1 MNSLHES
8 IARRRAAAL
17 HSTEP
22 LPVAEPEKFSC
33 VALGSRPGLVLARW
47 QAESWVFPWSHLQ
60 WARLSSTDD
69 SDELLLSF
77 PHHQALVFGE
87 GLRGLVD
94 AIAEFRVATLRNLPA
109 EYRARLAEDAPRVA
123 KIDVREV
130 ALA

>member
-17 HSTEP
+17 RTNELGSA
-22 LPVAEPEKFSC
+22 AESEKFSC
-33 VALGSRPGLVLARW
+33 VVYGSRPGLVLARW

-69 SDELLLSF
+69 ADELLLSF
-77 PHHQALVFGE
+77 PHHQAVVLGD

-94 AIAEFRVATLRNLPA
+94 AIAEFRVVALRNLPA
-109 EYRARLAEDAPRVA
+109 EYRVHLVEDEPRVA
-123 KIDVREV
+123 KIDMRET
-130 ALA
+130 AQA